1 MHRRRAHPN
10 ALWPSNSGPSTPRRV
25 RFDPGMSD
33 IYGLDHVQI
42 AMPAGGED
50 AARAFYGALL
60 GLPEIPKP
68 PDLATR
74 GGVWFML
81 GAQQLHLGVETAFQP
96 ARKAH
101 PGLLTSDLPGLL
113 DRCRAAGI
121 RFGEAQ
127 PALPGYARARVF
139 DPFGNRIEL
148 LQRL

>member
-25 RFDPGMSD
+25 RYDPGMSD

-81 GAQQLHLGVETAFQP
+81 
-96 ARKAH
+96 R
-101 PGLLTSDLPGLL
+101 
-113 DRCRAAGI
+113 RAAVASRRRN
-121 RFGEAQ
+121 RFS
-127 PALPGYARARVF
+127 ARAQSA
-139 DPFGNRIEL
+139 PRIVDVGFA
-148 LQRL
+148 RTA